1 MRSYDEA
8 ISVFNSEK
16 RLLDPKLPMHLCL
29 VHFLFFISEKLP
41 IFLLDPSVLVRSQV
55 LGVECHLAKD
65 YEFPDSAYLSN
76 TKKISI
82 PPYAPSGFFLFS
94 CA

>member
-55 LGVECHLAKD
+55 LGVECRLAKD
-65 YEFPDSAYLSN
+65 
-76 TKKISI
+76 
-82 PPYAPSGFFLFS
+82 
-94 CA
+94 